1 MPLPTSPSAIVA
13 MEGSGVPDPVSAP
26 RTTSNLALRV
36 ISAAVLAPLV
46 LLAVWA
52 GGLVFAAL
60 VIVIAVLGFW
70 EWTQMSGPV
79 EPAVSRYAGAG
90 ALAAG
95 LLALHFQYWQ
105 LALIIIMTPAVAVL
119 VAGRTRPSLMWAGLG
134 MFYVAVPA
142 AGLIL
147 VRSDATT
154 GLAAVIFIMLVVWAT
169 DIVAYFGGRA
179 IGGPKLWPRVSPK
192 KTWSGGLCGLAAA
205 LLVGYLMSQYLFSAA
220 RFGDILAAGI
230 LSVFSQAGDFLESGV
245 KRRFDVKDSGS
256 IIPGHGGVLDRVDGL
271 FGAAAIALPL
281 VSVGTG
287 SILPYFE
294 LVQK

>member
-1 MPLPTSPSAIVA
+1 
-13 MEGSGVPDPVSAP
+13 
-26 RTTSNLALRV
+26 
-36 ISAAVLAPLV
+36 LV